1 MDQHL
6 NHKLLRK
13 LIKYSQNIILCYL
26 QTVNSMSYTLAV
38 ISDIHGN
45 NVALDAV
52 LKDISEQFN
61 EVIEFLCPGDLVGYG
76 PDPSKVIDRIFAE
89 RKLTALSKGN
99 HDHAVGL
106 ERDKENFDK
115 YIVKFNHFAQ
125 QAIRYHG
132 KILSNEEK
140 AFLYQLPSSRTCT
153 HKNFEPRIAL
163 IHGSPEYPLDEYILP
178 NSPQQKSL
186 FMFMELIE
194 ISVLLL
200 GHTHIP
206 FVDKMT
212 SNDTGMEMLICN
224 PGSIGQPRDKDPRA
238 SYAVLDIPNL
248 SAEIIRVDYDID
260 LVQKRIVEVGLP
272 EFLAERLHK
281 GI

>member
-1 MDQHL
+1 
-6 NHKLLRK
+6 
-13 LIKYSQNIILCYL
+13 
-26 QTVNSMSYTLAV
+26 MSYTLAI

-45 NVALDAV
+45 IVALEAV
-52 LKDISEQFN
+52 LKDISEQFP
-61 EVIEFLCPGDLVGYG
+61 EITEFFCPGDLVGYG
-76 PDPSKVIDRIFAE
+76 PDPDKVIDRIIAE
-89 RKLTALSKGN
+89 KKLTAISKGN

-106 ERDKENFDK
+106 ERDKGNFDK
-115 YIVKFNHFAQ
+115 YIVKFNHYAQ
-125 QAIRYHG
+125 EAIRLHG
-132 KILSNEEK
+132 QILSNEEK
-140 AFLYQLPSSRTCT
+140 AFLYQLPSSRTCI
-153 HKNFEPRIAL
+153 HKNYPSRIAL

-178 NSPQQKSL
+178 NSQQQKNL
-186 FMFMELIE
+186 FIFMELIE

-206 FVDKMT
+206 FVDKMI
-212 SNDTGMEMLICN
+212 SDDTGMEMLICN

-248 SAEIIRVDYDID
+248 SAEIIRVYYDID
-260 LVQKRIVEVGLP
+260 LVQKRIIEVGLP